1 MKKPITT
8 ALTAAVAL
16 AATGAAQAQEVFL
29 RCVPD
34 TDPDS
39 RTKIYAFSDSR
50 QLIWEYNP
58 NSGQLM
64 SMCGDPYV
72 ENLNRAMRNSGNNS
86 WTVTNVICRVG
97 GNYIESI
104 RTDVSTPSNFN
115 YSSPY
120 TSRTTAIHIVRG
132 TGRFA
137 WLIIPEDTSQYG
149 QDGQCARIADP
160 RSSAPAF

>member
-1 MKKPITT
+1 MKKPVTT

-29 RCVPD
+29 RCVYDKDPEREVPD
-34 TDPDS
+34 
-39 RTKIYAFSDSR
+39 KIYAFSDSR

-64 SMCGDPYV
+64 SMCGDAFL
-72 ENLNRAMRNSGNNS
+72 ERWARIQNNIS
-86 WTVTNVICRVG
+86 WRYTTAICRVRS
-97 GNYIESI
+97 NYIEDI
-104 RTDVSTPSNFN
+104 VTQVSTPSNTN
-115 YSSPY
+115 YSSAY
-120 TSRTTAIHIVRG
+120 TNHFSAVHIVRG

-137 WLIIPEDTSQYG
+137 WLIDPEDASSYG
-149 QDGQCARIADP
+149 EDGQCTRIADP